1 MQNNM
6 SASQEVISLD
16 GNVRFDFPWWKPFRV
31 GKIAL
36 RKGEVALKIT
46 NGCGPTNRM
55 RRPTF
60 TVRSLYFSW
69 PRARWTAWF
78 IALMAIIYPAQSQQ
92 TKPAEPSVA
101 AANQAVQSQLPFS
114 DRQDFEDAMRGF
126 IATTP
131 DPNNPDRYSFL
142 KHEAPPTVNP
152 SLWRQAQLGTIDG
165 LFKVTDGVYQVRGFS
180 DANMTIVEGTT
191 GLIITDTLTTP
202 GAAREALDLYFAHR
216 PRTPVVAVI
225 YSHSHGD
232 HYGGASGVVSQADA
246 TAGKTKV
253 IAPAG
258 FMEALI
264 GEAVVG
270 GNAKARR
277 MQYQF
282 GMPLPTGERGY
293 VDYGLGKNG
302 SRGATGGGSI
312 IAANDTIQQPI
323 ETRTIDG
330 VSFVFQLALD
340 SEAPSEMF
348 IYLPQSHVLDVAEDA
363 THSLH
368 NLLPF
373 RGTVVRD
380 ANRWSQYLNAA
391 LEQFGADAQVL
402 IAQHTWPVWGNE
414 GVRARLANQRDL
426 YKYVHDQT
434 IRMMNQGLGP
444 TEIAEALRMPPG
456 LENDW
461 SARGYYGT
469 ISHDSKAVYQRY
481 IGWYDGNPATLN
493 RLPRVEEAKKYL
505 EYMGGSAA
513 VIARAR
519 EDFKTGRYR
528 WVAQMMDQVVFADP
542 SNKEARNLA
551 ADAFEQLGYL
561 AESATWRNAYLL
573 GAQELRNGVRGGA
586 RSSVPGIGAEML
598 RVMPLAQVF
607 DYLGTRVDGP
617 RAGTANIVINWQFT
631 DTGESLASTLEHGAL
646 TSITGK
652 TALNAVTTVK
662 TTRPVFES
670 VILGQQTL
678 ADAMEHRE
686 ITTVGDAKA
695 VSDLFVLL
703 VDFKPGFPVVEPGR

>member
-1 MQNNM
+1 MQHNNKREDLM
-6 SASQEVISLD
+6 VLAFL
-16 GNVRFDFPWWKPFRV
+16 NWR
-31 GKIAL
+31 
-36 RKGEVALKIT
+36 
-46 NGCGPTNRM
+46 
-55 RRPTF
+55 
-60 TVRSLYFSW
+60 
-69 PRARWTAWF
+69 RARMTACL
-78 IALMAIIYPAQSQQ
+78 IAIMTVVRPAQSQQ
-92 TKPAEPSVA
+92 TKSAEPNVA
-101 AANQAVQSQLPFS
+101 AANQAVQSRLPFS
-114 DRQDFEDAMRGF
+114 DRQDFDDAMRGF

-131 DPNNPDRYSFL
+131 DPANPDRWAFL
-142 KHEAPPTVNP
+142 EREAPPTVNP
-152 SLWRQAQLGTIDG
+152 SLWRQAQLNATNG
-165 LFKVTDGVYQVRGFS
+165 LFKVADGVYQVRGFS
-180 DANMTIVEGTT
+180 QANMTIVEGTT
-191 GLIITDTLTTP
+191 GLIVIDTLTTP
-202 GAAREALDLYFAHR
+202 GAAREALNLYYVHC
-216 PRTPVVAVI
+216 PRKPVLAVI

-246 TAGKTKV
+246 ATGKTKV

-258 FMEALI
+258 FMEAVI
-264 GEAVVG
+264 GEAVIG

-277 MQYQF
+277 AQYQF
-282 GMPLPTGERGY
+282 GMPLPVGERGN
-293 VDYGLGKNG
+293 VDEGLGKND
-302 SRGATGGGSI
+302 SRGASGFGSI
-312 IAANDTIQQPI
+312 IAPNDTIQQPM

-330 VSFVFQLALD
+330 VAFIFLLALD
-340 SEAPSEMF
+340 SEAPSEML

-363 THSLH
+363 THTLH

-373 RGTVVRD
+373 RGSVVRD

-414 GVRARLANQRDL
+414 RVRTRLANQRDL

-444 TEIAEALRMPPG
+444 TEIAEALTVPPG

-519 EDFKTGRYR
+519 DDFKAGRYR
-528 WVAQMMDQVVFADP
+528 WVAQVMDQVVFADP
-542 SNKEARNLA
+542 SNQEARSLA

-561 AESATWRNAYLL
+561 AESSTWRNAYLL
-573 GAQELRNGVRGGA
+573 GAQELRTGVGRGA
-586 RSSVPGIGAEML
+586 RSVPGISPGML
-598 RVMPLAQVF
+598 HAMQISQVF

-617 RAGTANIVINWQFT
+617 RAGAANIVINWQFT
-631 DTGESLASTLEHGAL
+631 DTHESLASTLEHGAL
-646 TSITGK
+646 TSITDK
-652 TALNAVTTVK
+652 NAPNAVTTVK
-662 TTRPVFES
+662 TTRTVFES
-670 VILGQQTL
+670 VILGRRTL
-678 ADAMEHRE
+678 ADAMEQRE

-695 VSDLFVLL
+695 VSDLLALL
-703 VDFKPGFPVVEPGR
+703 VDFEAGFPVVEPAR